1 MSDAIQSLLAYRQ
14 LIYNLAVRDLRLKYK
29 RSYVGVA
36 WSLLNPLFMTLIY
49 TIAMSF
55 LLRGAKVPG
64 RPYFALILSG
74 NLAWSLF
81 TTSATGSAVSFV
93 HSGNLI
99 SRVHFPVESMPI
111 AGVMANFVNYLIT
124 LVIYFVA
131 VLVARVP
138 LGPSLVLLPV
148 VVLAQ
153 LAFCIGL
160 SLLVATLTVYLRDL
174 EHLVGI
180 AMTAL
185 FYLSPV
191 LYTLRPHYLPHA
203 ALQVLPILKLN
214 PFAWYLETYH
224 SIMYFGDWPSP
235 TMFVA
240 VLVSAVI
247 MPVVGYT
254 VFLRLRAR
262 LPEEV

>member
-1 MSDAIQSLLAYRQ
+1 MSDAIQRLLAYRE
-14 LIYNLAVRDLRLKYK
+14 LVYNLAVRDLRLKYK

-36 WSLLNPLFMTLIY
+36 WSLLSPLFMTVIY

-55 LLRGAKVPG
+55 LLRGAKIPD

-81 TTSATGSAVSFV
+81 TSSAVNSTVSFV
-93 HSGNLI
+93 HSPNLI

-111 AGVMANFVNYLIT
+111 AGVMANFINYLIT
-124 LVIYFVA
+124 LVIYFIA
-131 VLVARVP
+131 VLVVRLP
-138 LGPSLVLLPV
+138 LGPSLILLPV
-148 VVLAQ
+148 VVVAQ
-153 LAFCIGL
+153 LSFCIGM

-174 EHLVGI
+174 EHLIGI
-180 AMTAL
+180 LMTAL

-191 LYTLRPHYLPHA
+191 LYTLNPKYLPHEA
-203 ALQVLPILKLN
+203 AAVLPILKLN

-224 SIMYFGDWPSP
+224 SIMYFGIWPSP
-235 TMFVA
+235 AMFTA
-240 VLVSAVI
+240 LLFSAVI
-247 MPVVGYT
+247 MPVLGYG